1 VRTWRLP
8 REEVGRAALSL
19 GVGEMV
25 AYSFLMLHSSI
36 LGKDPSHQEQ
46 EAFSPASAVRH
57 TTLPAIHRQVLMWLL
72 EDLVLW
78 FIETDRI
85 KTFRP
90 RRN

>member
-1 VRTWRLP
+1 
-8 REEVGRAALSL
+8 
-19 GVGEMV
+19 MV

-36 LGKDPSHQEQ
+36 LVLGEDPSHRE
-46 EAFSPASAVRH
+46 EVFPPSKAVRH

-72 EDLVLW
+72 EDLVVW
-78 FIETDRI
+78 FVETERI